1 MASFTAENAD
11 GTVLFNFEPNL
22 GKQQL
27 SNGLTVLST
36 GQQQHTHLKLSKVAE
51 GSDNNQLTYR
61 LWDSTA
67 SPEATSASVSN
78 NQRFSYSSD
87 AGTLNVDRATSQPSE
102 EQLSEQQ
109 PSKQQA
115 RTRDRSNGSTDGT
128 LSLLLDL
135 QPSSDRREQA
145 DIPEYSFAATQGSP
159 TGPSDSPQRPPLMQK
174 PVRPPVVGQPPS
186 APHTESR
193 FEKKEERWVPCYLWH
208 ESGLPKTADLR
219 EFPYEFY
226 DNSEIS
232 EDPVTSSDAPAP
244 LVDSDSQVRQH
255 QAQSQHLSLLSHHL
269 LCQAIP
275 FANSDVVCQPA
286 KMPAVL
292 LCTQTTCSMDR
303 REV

>member
-1 MASFTAENAD
+1 MASCTAENAD

-22 GKQQL
+22 GDQQL

-51 GSDNNQLTYR
+51 GSANNQLTYR

-67 SPEATSASVSN
+67 SQEATSASISN
-78 NQRFSYSSD
+78 NQRFSYGTD
-87 AGTLNVDRATSQPSE
+87 AGTFNVGRATSQPAE
-102 EQLSEQQ
+102 EQ

-115 RTRDRSNGSTDGT
+115 RAQHRSNGSTDGT

-135 QPSSDRREQA
+135 QPSIDRREQA

-159 TGPSDSPQRPPLMQK
+159 PGPSDSAQRPPLMQK
-174 PVRPPVVGQPPS
+174 PVRPPVVEQPPA

-193 FEKKEERWVPCYLWH
+193 FERKEERWVPCYLWH

-219 EFPYEFY
+219 DFPYEFY
-226 DNSEIS
+226 DNSENS
-232 EDPVTSSDAPAP
+232 EDTVTSSDAPAP

-255 QAQSQHLSLLSHHL
+255 QA
-269 LCQAIP
+269 
-275 FANSDVVCQPA
+275 
-286 KMPAVL
+286 
-292 LCTQTTCSMDR
+292 
-303 REV
+303 